1 MVTFMPCRDLM
12 IDLIPIANQLL
23 SHSALSGFELSP
35 LTLVSRGT
43 KKLKGDLK
51 LFQSVTA
58 FTLIVTNS
66 NRQKMSNLSIS
77 LIDKHS
83 LSLSLS
89 LSDPYTHKQRERHT
103 ITAILTNSFGHSH
116 VISLSLS
123 LSLIATLKPVS
134 FSHLHTHT

>member
-51 LFQSVTA
+51 LF
-58 FTLIVTNS
+58 
-66 NRQKMSNLSIS
+66 
-77 LIDKHS
+77 
-83 LSLSLS
+83 
-89 LSDPYTHKQRERHT
+89 
-103 ITAILTNSFGHSH
+103 
-116 VISLSLS
+116 
-123 LSLIATLKPVS
+123 
-134 FSHLHTHT
+134 